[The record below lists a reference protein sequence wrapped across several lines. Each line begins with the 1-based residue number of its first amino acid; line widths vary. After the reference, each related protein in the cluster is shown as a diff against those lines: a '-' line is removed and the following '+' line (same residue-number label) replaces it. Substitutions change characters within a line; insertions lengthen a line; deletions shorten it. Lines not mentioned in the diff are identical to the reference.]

1 MRAAQYLRMSTEH
14 QRYSIE
20 NQRAAIEEYAQQN
33 QLELVTAY
41 IDAGKSGLD
50 LVHRPG
56 LRALLDDVR
65 SGRAEFSAVLVFDVS
80 RWGRFQDSD
89 EAAHYE
95 FLCKQSGISVHY
107 CTEPFSNDTS
117 LASALFKTLK
127 RAMAAEY
134 SRELS
139 GKVFA
144 GQCRL
149 ARSGF
154 KMGGAAGYGL
164 RRLLLDSHNNP
175 KLVLKAGER
184 KSLATERVL
193 YTIGPD
199 QEVQVVREIY
209 SMFLNQH
216 LSINAIVRLLNSR
229 GTPREVPGPWRSGVV
244 RTILTHP
251 KYTGCIVF
259 NQTSLRL
266 KSKRIL
272 NPREQW
278 VVQPNCFAPIVSAEV
293 FAQAQEKLARG
304 VARRSDQ
311 ELLSDLRVLAE
322 THGKLTIRLL
332 IDSPDVASWATYRR
346 RFGSVR
352 RAFDLV
358 RNCPQRD
365 PASMDARSTAQ
376 RLRRATEESLIS
388 ELEARSVW
396 VRARY
401 PFLHLRHSGRVGLE
415 IARCVKTST
424 GELRWK
430 IKARKNGHKCPCI
443 VIRLTP
449 DNLTVKDYVLLGK
462 VPKVKTGFWLGE
474 DGIRRTALVR
484 SSAANVVRT
493 VIDGKWKRLHIGSS

>member
-1 MRAAQYLRMSTEH
+1 MESRPIQLAAQYLRMSTEH

-33 QLELVTAY
+33 QLEVVTAY

-56 LRALLDDVR
+56 LRALLADVR

-95 FLCKQSGISVHY
+95 FLCKQAGISVHY

-154 KMGGAAGYGL
+154 KLGGAAGYGL

-244 RTILTHP
+244 STILTHP

-293 FAQAQEKLARG
+293 FAQAQEKRVCQAD
-304 VARRSDQ
+304 RS
-311 ELLSDLRVLAE
+311 
-322 THGKLTIRLL
+322 
-332 IDSPDVASWATYRR
+332 
-346 RFGSVR
+346 
-352 RAFDLV
+352 
-358 RNCPQRD
+358 
-365 PASMDARSTAQ
+365 RS
-376 RLRRATEESLIS
+376 
-388 ELEARSVW
+388 
-396 VRARY
+396 
-401 PFLHLRHSGRVGLE
+401 G
-415 IARCVKTST
+415 
-424 GELRWK
+424 
-430 IKARKNGHKCPCI
+430 
-443 VIRLTP
+443 
-449 DNLTVKDYVLLGK
+449 
-462 VPKVKTGFWLGE
+462 
-474 DGIRRTALVR
+474 
-484 SSAANVVRT
+484 
-493 VIDGKWKRLHIGSS
+493 